1 MLILAKELK
10 LKRKKVIF
18 LIKDTDQNGLRSI
31 KKNFNVIQIPYR
43 FNIKQEIGKTIF
55 FDENT
60 HFTFKNERLIDDKTL
75 SHYKITNDNTIFVNK
90 IMQINKDSKSMFKIV
105 NGRCCGG

>member
-1 MLILAKELK
+1 MRLHIQVLNEKH
-10 LKRKKVIF
+10 
-18 LIKDTDQNGLRSI
+18 SI
-31 KKNFNVIQIPYR
+31 EVNENETI
-43 FNIKQEIGKTIF
+43 FNIKKEIGKTIF

-60 HFTFKNERLIDDKTL
+60 HLTFKNERLIDDKTL

>member
-1 MLILAKELK
+1 MRLHIQVLNEKH
-10 LKRKKVIF
+10 
-18 LIKDTDQNGLRSI
+18 SI
-31 KKNFNVIQIPYR
+31 EVNENETI
-43 FNIKQEIGKTIF
+43 FNIKKEIGKTIF

-60 HFTFKNERLIDDKTL
+60 HLTFQHERLIDDKTL

-90 IMQINKDSKSMFKIV
+90 TMQINKDSKSMFKIV

>member
-1 MLILAKELK
+1 MRLHIQVLNEKH
-10 LKRKKVIF
+10 
-18 LIKDTDQNGLRSI
+18 SI
-31 KKNFNVIQIPYR
+31 EVNENETI
-43 FNIKQEIGKTIF
+43 FNIKKEIGKTIF

-60 HFTFKNERLIDDKTL
+60 HLTCKHERLIDDKTL

-90 IMQINKDSKSMFKIV
+90 TMQINKDSKSMFKIV

>member
-1 MLILAKELK
+1 MRLHIQVLNEKH
-10 LKRKKVIF
+10 
-18 LIKDTDQNGLRSI
+18 SI
-31 KKNFNVIQIPYR
+31 EVNENETI
-43 FNIKQEIGKTIF
+43 FNIKKEIGKTIF

-60 HFTFKNERLIDDKTL
+60 HLTFKHERLIDDKTL

-90 IMQINKDSKSMFKIV
+90 TMQINKDSKSMFKIV